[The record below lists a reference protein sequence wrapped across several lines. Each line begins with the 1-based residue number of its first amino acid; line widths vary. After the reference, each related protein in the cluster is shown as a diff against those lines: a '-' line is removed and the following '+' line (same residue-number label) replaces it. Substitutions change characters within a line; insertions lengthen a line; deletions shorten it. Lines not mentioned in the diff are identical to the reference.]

1 MDYVDVL
8 VDGKFIYSK
17 KDYDLEKYSSIKEV
31 KFWHF
36 YEGSG
41 KKMSRFY
48 RQNDHL
54 ELIID
59 KNEYLVDV
67 LSGLDDIIQKGKLN
81 EKFNNIKVRVTYKK
95 EGE

>member
-1 MDYVDVL
+1 MFNIKCYDVD
-8 VDGKFIYSK
+8 KEE
-17 KDYDLEKYSSIKEV
+17 YDLEKYSSIKEV

-36 YEGSG
+36 SEGSG

-54 ELIID
+54 ELIVN
-59 KNEYLVDV
+59 KNEYLIDV

>member
-1 MDYVDVL
+1 MFNIECYDVD
-8 VDGKFIYSK
+8 K

-59 KNEYLVDV
+59 K
-67 LSGLDDIIQKGKLN
+67 SSAIIS
-81 EKFNNIKVRVTYKK
+81 R
-95 EGE
+95 EG

>member
-1 MDYVDVL
+1 
-8 VDGKFIYSK
+8 
-17 KDYDLEKYSSIKEV
+17 
-31 KFWHF
+31 
-36 YEGSG
+36 
-41 KKMSRFY
+41 MSRFY

>member
-1 MDYVDVL
+1 MFNIECYDVNK
-8 VDGKFIYSK
+8 D
-17 KDYDLEKYSSIKEV
+17 DYDLGRYESIKKV

-36 YEGSG
+36 EDGIG
-41 KKMSRFY
+41 KKISRFY
-48 RQNDHL
+48 RQDDHL
-54 ELIID
+54 ELIVD
-59 KNEYLVDV
+59 KNKYLIDV

>member
-1 MDYVDVL
+1 MFNIQCYDVD
-8 VDGKFIYSK
+8 K
-17 KDYDLEKYSSIKEV
+17 KEYDLEEYSSIKEV

-36 YEGSG
+36 DESSG

-48 RQNDHL
+48 RQSDHL
-54 ELIID
+54 ELIVD
-59 KNEYLVDV
+59 KNEYLIDI

-95 EGE
+95 EGEWS

>member
-1 MDYVDVL
+1 MFNIQCYDVD
-8 VDGKFIYSK
+8 KEE
-17 KDYDLEKYSSIKEV
+17 YDLEKYLSIKEV

-36 YEGSG
+36 CEGSG
-41 KKMSRFY
+41 KKMSKFF
-48 RQNDHL
+48 RQDDHL
-54 ELIID
+54 ELIVD
-59 KNEYLVDV
+59 KNEYLIDV

>member
-1 MDYVDVL
+1 MFNIQCYDVD
-8 VDGKFIYSK
+8 KEE
-17 KDYDLEKYSSIKEV
+17 YDLEKYSSIKEV

-41 KKMSRFY
+41 KKMSKFY

-54 ELIID
+54 ELIVD

>member
-1 MDYVDVL
+1 MFNIQCYDVD
-8 VDGKFIYSK
+8 K
-17 KDYDLEKYSSIKEV
+17 KEYDLEEYSSIKEV

-36 YEGSG
+36 DESSG

-54 ELIID
+54 ELIVD
-59 KNEYLVDV
+59 KNEYLIDI

-81 EKFNNIKVRVTYKK
+81 EKFNDIRVRVTYKK